1 MKVTIYTD
9 PGCQFGFNAQRQE
22 LQLMWHYGHAADV
35 VRRMIVLSERS
46 SSFEELGL
54 TSELVVR
61 TRRRLAGLYGMPMGL
76 EPITRAAATIDA
88 CRAYVGARRHAPERA
103 LALLRGLCRRA
114 HSDQEPLDDLETIAS
129 AAADAGLPAGSIE
142 AWLAD
147 GDVEAALSADMA
159 AARDP
164 RPEALALPHKVSKD
178 GGGLRYS
185 SASAVF
191 EHEDRRV
198 VAAGFQPFA
207 VYEVAVASVAPQI
220 ERRDAPEAVDEV
232 LAWAPYALATAEVA
246 ELRGI
251 EIDEAR
257 DELEHAGARFTPSAN
272 DGYWAA

>member
-22 LQLMWHYGHAADV
+22 LQLMWHYGHAAEV

-54 TSELVVR
+54 TAQLVVR

-76 EPITRAAATIDA
+76 QPLTRVAATIDA
-88 CRAYVGARRHAPERA
+88 CRAYVGARRHAPDRA
-103 LALLRGLCRRA
+103 LALLRGLYRRA
-114 HSDQEPLDDLETIAS
+114 HSDQEPLDDLETIAI
-129 AAADAGLPAGSIE
+129 AAADAGLPAGSVE

-147 GDVEAALSADMA
+147 DEVDAALCADMA
-159 AARDP
+159 ASRDP
-164 RPEALALPHKVSKD
+164 LPEALALPHKLAK
-178 GGGLRYS
+178 GEGGLRYA

-198 VAAGFQPFA
+198 VVSGFQPFA
-207 VYEVAVASVAPQI
+207 VYEVAVANLAPRI

-246 ELRGI
+246 ELRGVG
-251 EIDEAR
+251 IDEAR
-257 DELEHAGARFTPSAN
+257 GELEHAGARFTPSAN